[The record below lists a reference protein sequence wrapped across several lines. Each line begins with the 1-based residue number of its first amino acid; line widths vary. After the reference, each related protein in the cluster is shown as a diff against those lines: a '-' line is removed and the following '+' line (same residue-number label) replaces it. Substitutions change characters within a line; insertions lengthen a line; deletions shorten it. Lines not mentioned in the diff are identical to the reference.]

1 MPLTSLIHRLTNEI
15 ERLTGLAGNAVRLHP
30 DWILDRSDSV
40 DLGPAGKVSANGSC
54 RLLLAKDG
62 WLALNLPRKT
72 DLELIP
78 ALVEANIDH
87 ADWQDV
93 TERIRRRLKRE
104 VRESAARL
112 GLAVS
117 IPGEVNTRNEFPFVS
132 PTEYSTDST
141 RGHKMPRVVDLS
153 SLWAGPLCG
162 SIFAAMGA
170 DVLKVES
177 IHRMTIGEA
186 GRSPHHHR
194 LNSKKR
200 HLQLDFRSE
209 RDLEKLR
216 HLLSNAD
223 IVITNGRRR
232 AFEQLGILPSKI
244 MKGKPSL
251 IWIAITG
258 YGFYGPKSHRIAF
271 GDDAAVSGG
280 LIDYAD
286 DGSPKFMGDAIADPL
301 TGLSAAIA
309 AIEMM
314 MKGRGAFIDASL
326 SRVAAGAAR
335 SIRQATATTSGHIS
349 E

>member
-1 MPLTSLIHRLTNEI
+1 MPLTPLFHRLTNEI
-15 ERLTGLAGNAVRLHP
+15 ERLTGLLGDAVRLPP
-30 DWILDRSDSV
+30 DRIFDRSDSV

-54 RLLLAKDG
+54 RLLLANDG
-62 WLALNLPRKT
+62 WLALNLPRET

-87 ADWQDV
+87 ADWRDV
-93 TERIRRRLKRE
+93 TERIQRRPKRE
-104 VRESAARL
+104 VFQSAARL

-117 IPGEVNTRNEFPFVS
+117 IPGEVNTCDEFPFVS
-132 PTEYSTDST
+132 RTKPVGASA
-141 RGHKMPRVVDLS
+141 RGHRMPQVIDLS

-162 SIFAAMGA
+162 SIFAEMGA

-177 IHRMTIGEA
+177 IHRMTIGA
-186 GRSPHHHR
+186 AARSPHHHR

-232 AFEQLGILPSKI
+232 AFEQMGIIPSDL
-244 MKGKPSL
+244 MKGKPGL
-251 IWIAITG
+251 VWIAITG
-258 YGFYGPKSHRIAF
+258 YGFYGPQSHRIAF
-271 GDDAAVSGG
+271 GDDAAVAGG
-280 LIDYAD
+280 LVDLAD
-286 DGSPKFMGDAIADPL
+286 DGSPVFMGDAIADPL

-309 AIEMM
+309 AIELVT
-314 MKGRGAFIDASL
+314 KDTGAFIDASL

-335 SIRQATATTSGHIS
+335 SSCQTTATTGGQIS